1 MGLDLG
7 VSSFEMAVDGVVAMP
22 SPSL

>member
-7 VSSFEMAVDGVVAMP
+7 VSSFEMVVDGVVAMP